1 MGSPHTRT
9 LPLIAHIIFRLDFG
23 GLENGLVNLVNGL
36 SAEEFRH
43 TIICLTDFTAYRER
57 IIDGQVE
64 VHALNKREGKDPGA
78 YCRLWK
84 LLRRLR
90 PDVVHTRNLGT
101 LDCAVI
107 ARMASVRHTVH
118 GEHGWD
124 VMDLYG
130 NSRKY
135 KLVRRACR
143 PFVQRYITLSQ
154 DLSTFL
160 CDRIGVPEARIRQ
173 IYNGVDT
180 DLFRPRAG
188 PRPSGQ
194 FVIGTVGRMQTV
206 KNQLDLVR
214 AFVEVAQRSRT
225 DPLNLRLVMIGDGPL
240 REAAQG
246 MLADAGMAEL
256 AWLPGTRSDI
266 AEQMA
271 QMDLFVLPSLNEGIS
286 NTILEAM
293 ACGVPVIAT
302 RVGGNPELVID
313 GETGTLVPA
322 SSPSALADAIQIYME
337 NLELAHMH
345 GEVGRR
351 RVESHFSMHAM
362 LEGYRQ
368 VYHELLLAER
378 A

>member
-1 MGSPHTRT
+1 MGSPPTRA

-36 SAEEFRH
+36 SSDEFRH
-43 TIICLTDFTAYRER
+43 AIICLTGFTAYRQR

-64 VHALNKREGKDPGA
+64 VHALNKREGKDPDA
-78 YCRLWK
+78 YRRLWK

-124 VMDLYG
+124 VIDLYG

-135 KLVRRACR
+135 KLMRRACR

-160 CDRIGVPEARIRQ
+160 RDRIGVPEGRIRQ

-180 DLFRPRAG
+180 DLFRPRVG

-214 AFVEVAQRSRT
+214 AFVEVAQRSQMV
-225 DPLNLRLVMIGDGPL
+225 PLNLKLVMIGDGPL

-246 MLADAGMAEL
+246 MLADAGMADL
-256 AWLPGTRSDI
+256 AWLPGTRNDV
-266 AEQMA
+266 AEQIA

-302 RVGGNPELVID
+302 RVGGNPELVVD
-313 GETGTLVPA
+313 GETGTLVPV
-322 SSPSALADAIQIYME
+322 SSPSILADAIRNYVE
-337 NLELAHMH
+337 SPELAQMH
-345 GEVGRR
+345 GEAGRR
-351 RVESHFSMHAM
+351 RVENHFSMHAM
-362 LEGYRQ
+362 LDGYRQ
-368 VYHELLLAER
+368 VYHELLSEGR